1 MMNIQNLKRIHMNTQ
16 TSNPRRTSLA
26 AAALLLLA
34 SPGISLAAAHL
45 VDGLHGDPGTPT
57 FNLVAAAGYL
67 STPEGNSL
75 YFWGYGT
82 NAGASAKPQY
92 SGPTLIVNQGDVV
105 TVRLK
110 NKLPVYTSLV
120 FPGQSGVTA
129 TFVPGVGSS
138 QSGLLTVE
146 PSPASLTG
154 ANGGEVGYTFTAG
167 QPGTYMYHSGTR
179 PDLQIEMG
187 LVGALIVRPAGFD
200 ASVTTS
206 RRAYGDAASEFDHEY
221 LFLLSDMDDKIHDA
235 VEKQV
240 QAATSV
246 PVGELLITV
255 DMSKRFAVYW
265 FMNGR
270 CGPDTM
276 MPTNHPSL
284 PAQPYDCF
292 PLFHPG
298 EKVVMRVIGGGSDE
312 HPLHHHGNHAR
323 MIAQDGRLLNSPG
336 GWGADLGNLEF
347 TVPSTPGSTIDTMFS
362 WTGAGLGW
370 DAYGHPA
377 GSPSTPYHPATNP
390 DGLRPYEDPNDHGKP
405 FPVILPPAQHIVD
418 GMMYGGSPF
427 LGSPGL
433 QKPGEG
439 GFNNNN
445 GFMYLW
451 HSHAEKEIVNN
462 DIFPGGMM
470 TFALVE
476 AWP

>member
-1 MMNIQNLKRIHMNTQ
+1 MKTQ
-16 TSNPRRTSLA
+16 TSNPAKLRLA
-26 AAALLLLA
+26 AVALLLLA
-34 SPGISLAAAHL
+34 SAGSSLAAPHL
-45 VDGLHGDPGTPT
+45 VNGLTGPT
-57 FNLVAAAGYL
+57 FNLVAASGYL

-82 NAGASAKPQY
+82 AASGVAQY
-92 SGPTLIVNQGDVV
+92 SGPTLIVNEGQTV

-110 NKLPVYTSLV
+110 NKLPVYTSIV

-146 PSPASLTG
+146 PSAASLSG
-154 ANGGEVGYTFTAG
+154 ANGGEVEYQFTAS
-167 QPGTYMYHSGTR
+167 QPGTYMYHSGTQ

-187 LVGALIVRPAGFD
+187 LMGALIVRPTGFD
-200 ASVTTS
+200 ASATAS

-221 LFLLSDMDDKIHDA
+221 LFLLSDMDDKIHNA
-235 VEKQV
+235 VELQV
-240 QAATSV
+240 QAAASV
-246 PVGELLITV
+246 PLGGIPLTV

-276 MPTNHPSL
+276 LPAGHPSL
-284 PAQPYDCF
+284 QVQPYDCF

-298 EKVVMRVIGGGSDE
+298 EKVLMRVIGGGSDE

-336 GWGADLGNLEF
+336 GSGADLGNLEF

-370 DAYGHPA
+370 DAYGHTGTDALAPF
-377 GSPSTPYHPATNP
+377 
-390 DGLRPYEDPNDHGKP
+390 EDPADHLKP
-405 FPVILPPAQHIVD
+405 FPVTLPAAQNIVD